1 METEQE
7 LTPQEYEHLL
17 AQYEN
22 SFKNL
27 QEGQIIRGRVLA
39 ITPSEVIVDIGYKS
53 EGIIS
58 LSEFTDF
65 SGQVTIKQGDPV
77 DVLLERTEDQN
88 GYVVLSKDKAEKM
101 KVWDDVEK
109 SYRSGST
116 VRGRVIDRIKGGLAV
131 DIGVKA
137 FLPGSLVDVK
147 PVKNLEALRG
157 KDLDFKVISVDKK
170 RGNIV
175 LSRKAVVEVEQEARK
190 KETLQLLEE
199 GRVLRGTV
207 KNLTDYGAFVDLGGL
222 DGLLH
227 VTDMSWGRVNHPSDL
242 VKVAD
247 EIEVV
252 VLKFDR
258 ETERVS
264 LGTKQLTEDPWAHVP
279 EKYPAGS
286 RVTGRITN
294 VTDYGA
300 FVELEGGV
308 EGLVHV
314 SEMSWSKKI
323 KNPAK
328 VVSPGDTVEA
338 IVSDVNPEAR
348 RISLSLKDTLPDPW
362 ESVTQKFAVGSRVAG
377 KVRNLTDFGAFVELE
392 EGVDGLVHV
401 SDMSWTRRIKHP
413 SEVLKKGDDVE
424 AIITSID
431 QENRRIS
438 LSIKEFQPNDW
449 QAFKEKHQPG
459 DLVEGVVSRVADFGV
474 FVQIEG
480 LVEGLMHVSETP
492 LARGQKPQDHYKEG
506 DAVRARILRVED
518 AEMKVGLSGINL
530 DEAAPVAHGD
540 AAAEAVETAPAAEPA
555 PVVLRRCGRRGRR
568 PEEEAGPQ
576 EGRRKRDQ
584 GVAGRPR
591 SCSAG
596 PRGDTDDDEGRIDR
610 ARGGGDGRDQEAGR
624 GDRGHRVRSHRPF
637 VEGGPEDRVA
647 GVRLLPTSG
656 ARGADGPQSQDG
668 REGLRPRE
676 EDPLFQAGQGAE
688 GTDQPVMPDVLFAP
702 WRYEY
707 LVSDKQTG
715 CIFCEAAASHD
726 DDGSLVVFR
735 GKRVFVL
742 LNRYPYTNGHVMVAP
757 YAHEAWFSDSGSETL
772 SELISVVATA
782 QKILVSAYA
791 TDGLNV
797 GVNFGSA
804 AGAGVASHYHVHVV
818 PRWAGD
824 TNFMTVT
831 AGVRVV
837 PEDLAV
843 SRRRLAPLFQ
853 EARA

>member
-1 METEQE
+1 MTGENDKGGRQAEPMQTETEEQE
-7 LTPQEYEHLL
+7 LTAQEYEHLL

-27 QEGQIIRGRVLA
+27 QEGQIIRGRVLTV
-39 ITPSEVIVDIGYKS
+39 TPSEVIVDIGYKS
-53 EGIIS
+53 EGIIPA
-58 LSEFTDF
+58 SEFTDF
-65 SGQVTIKQGDPV
+65 SGKVMVKPGDGV

-101 KVWDDVEK
+101 KVWDEVEK

-147 PVKNLEALRG
+147 PVKNLESLRG
-157 KDLDFKVISVDKK
+157 RDLDFKVISVDKK

-175 LSRKAVVEVEQEARK
+175 LSRKAVVEIEQEAKK

-227 VTDMSWGRVNHPSDL
+227 VTDMSWGRVNHPSDI

-247 EIEVV
+247 EIDVV

-264 LGTKQLTEDPWAHVP
+264 LGTKQLTEDPWTHVP
-279 EKYPAGS
+279 DRYPPGS

-300 FVELEGGV
+300 FVELEEGV

-314 SEMSWSKKI
+314 SEMSWSKKV

-338 IVSDVNPEAR
+338 IVSDVNRDSR

-362 ESVTQKFAVGSRVAG
+362 ESVLAKYKVGDSVAG
-377 KVRNLTDFGAFVELE
+377 KVRNLTDFGAFVEIE

-413 SEVLKKGDDVE
+413 SEVLKKGDDVQ

-459 DLVEGVVSRVADFGV
+459 DIVEGVVSRLADFGV

-480 LVEGLMHVSETP
+480 LVEGLMHVSETG
-492 LARGQKPQDHYKEG
+492 LARGEKPQDHFKEG
-506 DAVRARILRVED
+506 DPVRARILRIDD
-518 AEMKVGLSGINL
+518 ADMKVGLSAVNL
-530 DEAAPVAHGD
+530 AEGGEAAAGAEATAAPEPVVPEASPVDAPAVAAEEAPAEAAPAADDPVAKKKRVRKKAKD
-540 AAAEAVETAPAAEPA
+540 AATE
-555 PVVLRRCGRRGRR
+555 
-568 PEEEAGPQ
+568 
-576 EGRRKRDQ
+576 
-584 GVAGRPR
+584 
-591 SCSAG
+591 S
-596 PRGDTDDDEGRIDR
+596 
-610 ARGGGDGRDQEAGR
+610 
-624 GDRGHRVRSHRPF
+624 
-637 VEGGPEDRVA
+637 
-647 GVRLLPTSG
+647 
-656 ARGADGPQSQDG
+656 
-668 REGLRPRE
+668 
-676 EDPLFQAGQGAE
+676 
-688 GTDQPVMPDVLFAP
+688 
-702 WRYEY
+702 
-707 LVSDKQTG
+707 
-715 CIFCEAAASHD
+715 
-726 DDGSLVVFR
+726 
-735 GKRVFVL
+735 
-742 LNRYPYTNGHVMVAP
+742 
-757 YAHEAWFSDSGSETL
+757 
-772 SELISVVATA
+772 
-782 QKILVSAYA
+782 
-791 TDGLNV
+791 
-797 GVNFGSA
+797 
-804 AGAGVASHYHVHVV
+804 
-818 PRWAGD
+818 
-824 TNFMTVT
+824 
-831 AGVRVV
+831 
-837 PEDLAV
+837 
-843 SRRRLAPLFQ
+843 
-853 EARA
+853 

>member
-1 METEQE
+1 MKAENDKGGRETESMEMDQE
-7 LTPQEYEHLL
+7 MSPQEYEHLL

-27 QEGQIIRGRVLA
+27 QEGQIIRGRVLTV
-39 ITPSEVIVDIGYKS
+39 TPSEVIVDIGYKS
-53 EGIIS
+53 EGMIPV
-58 LSEFTDF
+58 SEFTDF
-65 SGQVTIKQGDPV
+65 SGNVLVKPGDAV

-101 KVWDDVEK
+101 KVWDEVEK

-147 PVKNLEALRG
+147 PVKNLESLRG

-175 LSRKAVVEVEQEARK
+175 LSRKAVVEVEQEAKK

-199 GRVLRGTV
+199 GRVLRGMV

-242 VKVAD
+242 VKVGD
-247 EIEVV
+247 EIDVV

-264 LGTKQLTEDPWAHVP
+264 LGTKQLTEDPWSHVP
-279 EKYPAGS
+279 ERYPTGS
-286 RVTGRITN
+286 RVTGRVTN

-300 FVELEGGV
+300 FVELEEGV

-314 SEMSWSKKI
+314 SEMSWSKKV
-323 KNPAK
+323 KNPSK

-338 IVSDVNPEAR
+338 IVSDVNRDAR

-362 ESVTQKFAVGSRVAG
+362 ESVVEKYAIGSHVSG
-377 KVRNLTDFGAFVELE
+377 KVRNLTDFGAFVEIE

-401 SDMSWTRRIKHP
+401 SDMSWTKRIKHP

-449 QAFKEKHQPG
+449 QTFKEKYQAG
-459 DLVEGVVSRVADFGV
+459 DLVNGVVTRVADFGV

-492 LARGQKPQDHYKEG
+492 LGRGEKPQDHYKEG
-506 DAVRARILRVED
+506 DPVRARILRIED
-518 AEMKVGLSGINL
+518 AEMKVGLSGQNV
-530 DEAAPVAHGD
+530 EGEAPEASASAAP
-540 AAAEAVETAPAAEPA
+540 AEPA
-555 PVVLRRCGRRGRR
+555 PESAS
-568 PEEEAGPQ
+568 PETA
-576 EGRRKRDQ
+576 
-584 GVAGRPR
+584 
-591 SCSAG
+591 
-596 PRGDTDDDEGRIDR
+596 
-610 ARGGGDGRDQEAGR
+610 
-624 GDRGHRVRSHRPF
+624 
-637 VEGGPEDRVA
+637 
-647 GVRLLPTSG
+647 
-656 ARGADGPQSQDG
+656 
-668 REGLRPRE
+668 
-676 EDPLFQAGQGAE
+676 
-688 GTDQPVMPDVLFAP
+688 
-702 WRYEY
+702 
-707 LVSDKQTG
+707 
-715 CIFCEAAASHD
+715 EAAPAET
-726 DDGSLVVFR
+726 VEAEAEAPAAKK
-735 GKRVFVL
+735 KRS
-742 LNRYPYTNGHVMVAP
+742 RKKA
-757 YAHEAWFSDSGSETL
+757 ED
-772 SELISVVATA
+772 
-782 QKILVSAYA
+782 
-791 TDGLNV
+791 
-797 GVNFGSA
+797 
-804 AGAGVASHYHVHVV
+804 VASK
-818 PRWAGD
+818 
-824 TNFMTVT
+824 
-831 AGVRVV
+831 
-837 PEDLAV
+837 
-843 SRRRLAPLFQ
+843 S
-853 EARA
+853 